1 MRQHQHLLGIATL
14 VSGLL
19 IALPARAAELKH
31 WRFDSQQ
38 NQLVFTTDEAVR
50 PRAQFLFG
58 PPRIVVDLP
67 STMLGQPTVNQ
78 PIDDDSIR
86 EVRVGQVDNQTT
98 RLVIELSPGYT
109 IDPAQI
115 VVRGTTTLDWVVE
128 LPPAQT
134 EDSTSRTANRL
145 EATPI
150 AGAATQVER
159 IRVTPDGFFISTR
172 GASPN
177 LTVEQISDTQ
187 ILLQLDD
194 ATVDA
199 AFTQETLP
207 SSQFG
212 LTAWEIEQ
220 IPGNVPTLQIA
231 VTVQNNIAEWKA
243 LTSGNNGVVILPPRG
258 VTIATQS
265 TDPDVEQSSPQPP
278 VTRRPSPAHVVTRPQ
293 PSTAPSPIQNRPEPT
308 NPVRNGR
315 LENITI
321 AIDPGHGGR
330 DPGAIGVGGLREK
343 DVVSDIAYDVAEIL
357 KQLGAHVILTR
368 SDDREIDLDPRVQI
382 AERANADLFIS
393 IHANS
398 ISLERPD
405 VNGLETYYYSSGFQL
420 AEAIHDA
427 ILRQLNMSD
436 RGVRQARFYV
446 LRTTSMPA
454 VLVETG
460 FVTGA
465 QDAQNFANP
474 SWRFQ
479 MAQAIADGIM
489 QYAQRNL

>member
-1 MRQHQHLLGIATL
+1 MRRYRRLLGIASL
-14 VSGLL
+14 VSGLF
-19 IALPARAAELKH
+19 ITLPAKAAELKH

-50 PRAQFLFG
+50 PRAQFLFS

-67 STMLGQPTVNQ
+67 GTTLGQPTVNK
-78 PIDDDSIR
+78 PISDDSIR
-86 EVRVGQVDNQTT
+86 EVRIGQVDSQTT

-115 VVRGTTTLDWVVE
+115 VVRGSTALDWVVE
-128 LPPAQT
+128 LPPAQA
-134 EDSTSRTANRL
+134 EGSTTRTANRL
-145 EATPI
+145 EATPV

-159 IRVTPDGFFISTR
+159 IRVTPDGFFIATR

-177 LTVEQISDTQ
+177 LTVEQVSDTQ
-187 ILLQLDD
+187 ILLQLDN
-194 ATVDA
+194 ATIDA
-199 AFTQETLP
+199 ALTQETLP
-207 SSQFG
+207 TSQFG
-212 LTAWEIEQ
+212 LTTWEIKQ
-220 IPGNVPTLQIA
+220 IPGDAPTLQIA
-231 VTVQNNIAEWKA
+231 LTVQNNVAEWKA

-258 VTIATQS
+258 VAIATQS
-265 TDPDVEQSSPQPP
+265 ADSEVDSSSSQPP
-278 VTRRPSPAHVVTRPQ
+278 VATRPSPAPVVTRPQ
-293 PSTAPSPIQNRPEPT
+293 PSTAPSPIQHRSEPT
-308 NPVRNGR
+308 NPARNGR
-315 LENITI
+315 LENVTI

-330 DPGAIGVGGLREK
+330 DPGAVGVGGLREK

-357 KQLGAHVILTR
+357 EQLGARVILTR
-368 SDDREIDLDPRVQI
+368 SDDREIDLDPRVRI
-382 AERANADLFIS
+382 AERANADLFVS

-420 AEAIHDA
+420 AETIHDA
-427 ILRQLNMSD
+427 ILGQLNMTD

-446 LRTTSMPA
+446 LRTSSMPA
-454 VLVETG
+454 VLIETG

-474 SWRFQ
+474 SWRSQ
-479 MAQAIADGIM
+479 MAQAIANGIM
-489 QYAQRNL
+489 QYAQRNF

>member
-207 SSQFG
+207 ASQFG

-243 LTSGNNGVVILPPRG
+243 LTSGNNGVVILPP
-258 VTIATQS
+258 
-265 TDPDVEQSSPQPP
+265 
-278 VTRRPSPAHVVTRPQ
+278 
-293 PSTAPSPIQNRPEPT
+293 
-308 NPVRNGR
+308 
-315 LENITI
+315 
-321 AIDPGHGGR
+321 
-330 DPGAIGVGGLREK
+330 
-343 DVVSDIAYDVAEIL
+343 Y
-357 KQLGAHVILTR
+357 
-368 SDDREIDLDPRVQI
+368 
-382 AERANADLFIS
+382 
-393 IHANS
+393 
-398 ISLERPD
+398 
-405 VNGLETYYYSSGFQL
+405 
-420 AEAIHDA
+420 
-427 ILRQLNMSD
+427 
-436 RGVRQARFYV
+436 
-446 LRTTSMPA
+446 
-454 VLVETG
+454 
-460 FVTGA
+460 
-465 QDAQNFANP
+465 
-474 SWRFQ
+474 
-479 MAQAIADGIM
+479 
-489 QYAQRNL
+489 